1 MIATAYAPTLEML
14 VRDWIGDTRKS
25 DAYDGGANDH
35 ERRMIDLA
43 CTSVPTLSGILH
55 RGQGV
60 PDDVVD
66 DLIRTGSA
74 TLPASMRLICSWTT
88 SIEVARAFAVDAAE
102 EGFSAIVMSLPVG
115 MLDPLIDVTTLD
127 VDASEREIIV
137 RNGTLHLTMDHVSAI
152 WRYDDERGIST
163 PYGAVCDHT
172 ECNPQGRHLP

>member
-1 MIATAYAPTLEML
+1 MIAAVDVPTLEML

-43 CTSVPTLSGILH
+43 HTIAPALSGVLH

-74 TLPASMRLICSWTT
+74 MLPASMRLICSWTT
-88 SIEVARAFAVDAAE
+88 SIEVARAFALDAAE

-115 MLDPLIDVTTLD
+115 ILDPLIDVTTLD
-127 VDASEREIIV
+127 MDTSEREVIV
-137 RNGTLHLTMDHVSAI
+137 RNGPLHLTMDHVSAM
-152 WRYDDERGIST
+152 WRYDDERGVSI
-163 PYGAVCDHT
+163 PYEAMYDHT
-172 ECNPQGRHLP
+172 ECSPQGRHLP